1 MEQRS
6 ESRVKLGEPDIITAG
21 ERRSEP
27 RIEASTSVVITPL
40 AAVATR
46 FYGSVVNVSTGG
58 VRVHCNTQLKELPK
72 AGEVCR
78 VQSRGDNMLCEV
90 RNSAVAEAGADLG
103 LQIVHWGNAGELKHL
118 LSEPGCSSS
127 RLAPMRSVMA
137 A

>member
-1 MEQRS
+1 M
-6 ESRVKLGEPDIITAG
+6 ITAQ

-46 FYGSVVNVSTGG
+46 FHGSVVNVSTGG
-58 VRVHCNTQLKELPK
+58 VRVHCKTQLKELPR
-72 AGEVCR
+72 AGDVCR
-78 VQSRGDNMLCEV
+78 VQSRGDIMLCEV
-90 RNSAVAEAGADLG
+90 RNSAVREAGAELG

-118 LSEPGCSSS
+118 LSESANRPQG
-127 RLAPMRSVMA
+127 MRSVMA